1 MIPFLNSITS
11 FSEQLNFL
19 LGLLFLVMLLVAL
32 WQGVALNLYKK
43 MNQRLSFDLVRSKL
57 LMESTE
63 GVWCAWGQIWG
74 KPITFFHSK
83 YFCEFFNMNP
93 GSLFELSPVF
103 DILQEDSQKKL
114 QTKISLLHTDH
125 IPFQIELVMLDLKKM
140 FGKGYYFDEE
150 GMFLNIIWF
159 RATDLIQEEE
169 QRALVHDAFRLKN
182 LMDILPFP
190 TWIRDE
196 QLHII
201 YVNKAYASLLE
212 VTPETAVRKSMEIP
226 SWIDKQDPY
235 KLSKEVL
242 QSAQPQKKRFFTI
255 IQGNRHVMEVC
266 EFPQA
271 YAGIHGGYAVDL
283 TQEENLRENF
293 KRYKQVEKNVLDSF
307 FNTAVAIFDSDTRI
321 RTYNHAYLTLVKSDE
336 NFLNNHPTMG
346 EVLDDLRERR
356 QLPEIID
363 YKEYRSVR
371 IDLFNTL
378 TGPVEEIQH
387 RPDGK
392 ILRVVQTPHPL
403 GGIIMTL
410 EDVTS
415 YLKLES
421 DLRVMLAVY
430 RESIDHL
437 YEGILLFGTD
447 NRVILT
453 NPALGVLWGLSN
465 EQRKSGAHV
474 THLIEAIKNLLILP
488 QNWEDYKNHILDN
501 MSDRVPKVRQLYLTN
516 DNIYQLSYIPL
527 PDGSNLV
534 IFLDIT
540 RQEVERGSLL
550 DLESSIIPTRS

>member
-1 MIPFLNSITS
+1 
-11 FSEQLNFL
+11 
-19 LGLLFLVMLLVAL
+19 
-32 WQGVALNLYKK
+32 
-43 MNQRLSFDLVRSKL
+43 MNQKLAFDLVRSKL

-63 GVWCAWGQIWG
+63 GVWCAWGHVWD
-74 KPITFFHSK
+74 KPIPFFHSK
-83 YFCEFFNMNP
+83 YFCKLFDMNP
-93 GSLFELSPVF
+93 GSLFELSPIF
-103 DILQEDSQKKL
+103 ELLQEDSQKKL

-125 IPFQIELVMLDLKKM
+125 IPFQIEIMMLDLKKM
-140 FGKGYYFDEE
+140 FAKGYHFDEE
-150 GMFLNIIWF
+150 GMSLNIIWF
-159 RATDLIQEEE
+159 RDTDLLQEEE
-169 QRALVHDAFRLKN
+169 QRILVRDAFKLKN

-190 TWIRDE
+190 AWIRDE
-196 QLHII
+196 QFHII
-201 YVNKAYASLLE
+201 YANKAYAALLD
-212 VTPETAVRKSMEIP
+212 VTPETVIRKSMEIP
-226 SWIDKQDPY
+226 SWIDKKDPY
-235 KLSKEVL
+235 RFSMEVL

-266 EFPQA
+266 EFPA
-271 YAGIHGGYAVDL
+271 TYAGVHGGYAVDL
-283 TQEENLRENF
+283 TREETLRENF
-293 KRYKQVEKNVLDSF
+293 NRYKQVEKNVLDSL
-307 FNTAVAIFDSDTRI
+307 FNTAVAIFDEKTRI
-321 RTYNHAYLTLVKSDE
+321 RTYNQAYLTVSKADE
-336 NFLNNHPTMG
+336 NFLNRQPTMG

-363 YKEYRSVR
+363 YKEYRTVR
-371 IDLFNTL
+371 IELFNTL

-392 ILRVVQTPHPL
+392 ILRIVQTPHPL
-403 GGIIMTL
+403 GGIIMTV

-453 NPALGVLWGLSN
+453 NPALGLLWGLKDD
-465 EQRKSGAHV
+465 QRKSGSHV

-501 MSDRVPKVRQLYLTN
+501 MSDRAPKIRQLYLTN
-516 DNIYQLSYIPL
+516 TNIYQFSYIPL

-540 RQEVERGSLL
+540 RQEAERASLI
-550 DLESSIIPTRS
+550 DLESSIIPLKK